1 MIHGGLSGDQPVYR
15 AGLFTLAM
23 GVFLDGARI
32 MDPSDGSG
40 RDRLHLDA
48 GGGIRIGILD
58 GELGVVRVDLA
69 TGLTAR
75 RSAITVGLHQSWP
88 PFRNA
93 TRLP

>member
-1 MIHGGLSGDQPVYR
+1 
-15 AGLFTLAM
+15 
-23 GVFLDGARI
+23 
-32 MDPSDGSG
+32 
-40 RDRLHLDA
+40 
-48 GGGIRIGILD
+48 
-58 GELGVVRVDLA
+58 VRVDLA